1 MKKILLL
8 VILIIAN
15 LNLYAY
21 GHLVKRDTI
30 NKRIIEYIT
39 ETSNNY
45 IVSFQNESEYFKIAT
60 KAIKGIDREKREAA
74 LETIIIIPNSHIV
87 SDKVRLVLS
96 DKKSKMLVGKK
107 IICQLLIDSSGSFK
121 GIKYIIPNKVFQILT
136 ASDFDIIDRLLRETL
151 NFEIGDESVPYIM
164 TSIKIE
170 L

>member
-15 LNLYAY
+15 LNSYAY

-30 NKRIIEYIT
+30 NKRIIEYVT

-45 IVSFQNESEYFKIAT
+45 IVSFQDESEYFKIAT
-60 KAIKGIDREKREAA
+60 KAVKGIDREKREAA
-74 LETIIIIPNSHIV
+74 LETIIIIPSSHII

-107 IICQLLIDSSGSFK
+107 IICQLLIDSSGSIK

-136 ASDFDIIDRLLRETL
+136 ASDFDIIDRFLRETL